1 MFEASRKTVMESN
14 GEPGPTIKVSY
25 DQEADILTLNLAPES
40 QPAVAEEA
48 ADEVW
53 VRFDAQT
60 HRVLTIDIHNFS
72 KRLTEAFGPSL
83 TYTERIDPERLSML
97 TGIPLSTAGA

>member
-1 MFEASRKTVMESN
+1 MDQI
-14 GEPGPTIKVSY
+14 GEFKPTIEVNY
-25 DQEADILTLNLAPES
+25 DEETDILTLSLAPEP

-60 HRVLTIDIHNFS
+60 RRVLTIDVHNFS

-83 TYTERIDPERLSML
+83 TYTERIDPDRLSML
-97 TGIPLSTAGA
+97 TGIPLPILGA